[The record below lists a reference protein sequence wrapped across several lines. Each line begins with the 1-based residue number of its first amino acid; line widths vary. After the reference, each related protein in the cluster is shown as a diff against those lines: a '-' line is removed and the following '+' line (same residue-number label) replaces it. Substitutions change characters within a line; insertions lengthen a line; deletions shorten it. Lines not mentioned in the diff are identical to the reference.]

1 MPQLVPVAAS
11 KGHDGEVF
19 SVEWN
24 HINKRT
30 IISGSFDKTIKLWE
44 AEKLATGPVASF

>member
-44 AEKLATGPVASF
+44 AEKLAMGPVASF